1 MTHPSRGLRFAVLL
15 VPPAALLLMLAAL
28 PACSV
33 VQTRPVQEM
42 SDTQSALRA
51 AKEVQADVLAAELY
65 RQAADW
71 FLLARNE
78 YRQKNF
84 SEAREFLEKSRRYAE
99 QAEFEAVRGG
109 AQRSDLSPPP
119 PPEKTA
125 EKYDYPEPTGT
136 PAAAYEQ
143 SLRQQASE
151 ASAPDATPTPAPS
164 GVGR

>member
-1 MTHPSRGLRFAVLL
+1 MTLFSRGIRLAVLL
-15 VPPAALLLMLAAL
+15 VPPAALLLVLAVL

-42 SDTQSALRA
+42 SDTQAALRA
-51 AKEVQADVLAAELY
+51 AKEVQADVLAPELY

-71 FLLARNE
+71 FLQARNE

-99 QAEFEAVRGG
+99 QAEFEAVLGG
-109 AQRSDLSPPP
+109 AQRNDLSPPP

-125 EKYDYPEPTGT
+125 DNYDYPEPAGT
-136 PAAAYEQ
+136 PAAAYEEQ
-143 SLRQQASE
+143 QRRQAAE
-151 ASAPDATPTPAPS
+151 AAAPSDKPAPAPN
-164 GVGR
+164 GGGR